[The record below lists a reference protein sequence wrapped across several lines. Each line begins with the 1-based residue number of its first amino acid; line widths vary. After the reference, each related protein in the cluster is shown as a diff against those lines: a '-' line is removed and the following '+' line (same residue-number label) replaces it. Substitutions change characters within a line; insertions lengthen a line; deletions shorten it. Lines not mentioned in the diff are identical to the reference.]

1 MEFLCSRYG
10 NGIFKSWRERGLDLF
25 ILLGADIVAHHCNI
39 SHDEIRGFVVCIY
52 GNEWWLGCV
61 LQINGDDVRVNLLQ
75 PHGPSPSFS
84 YPHHPDI
91 LTVSV
96 EDVLLCASASK
107 SNYNRTSAP
116 KGLSEH
122 SMLCLGNEKQ

>member
-1 MEFLCSRYG
+1 MLTAKRTSFSTQSIIARVR
-10 NGIFKSWRERGLDLF
+10 REEDAG
-25 ILLGADIVAHHCNI
+25 NI

-61 LQINGDDVRVNLLQ
+61 LQLNGDDVRVNFLH